1 MTTSPDRMAEAAA
14 RHLQQFNALMEG
26 VDLAA
31 VTSAVERLRTA
42 RDAGRTIFIA
52 GNGGS
57 AATATHLVNDL
68 GKATKRS
75 GQRHLKV
82 MGLSDNVSW
91 LTALA
96 NDEGY
101 ERVFSGQ
108 MENFAEAGD
117 VLIVISASGNSPNLV
132 EAVRFAAEHGMV
144 TIGLLGF
151 DGGVLKDQVDELLW
165 LESEHGAYGIVECGH
180 TVLADIVTA
189 CLIHDTAPTGGAP
202 A

>member
-1 MTTSPDRMAEAAA
+1 MTTGVLADVAA
-14 RHLQQFNALMEG
+14 RHLGEFRDL
-26 VDLAA
+26 VDRIDLDAVAA
-31 VTSAVERLRTA
+31 AVERLRVA
-42 RDAGRTIFIA
+42 RDDGRMIFIA

-75 GQRHLKV
+75 GRLPLRV
-82 MGLSDNVSW
+82 MCLSDNVSW

-96 NDEGY
+96 NDEGF

-108 MENFAEAGD
+108 MENFAQPGD

-132 EAVRFAAEHGMV
+132 EAVEYAAGHGMV
-144 TIGLLGF
+144 TIALLGF
-151 DGGVLKDQVDELLW
+151 DGGVLKDRVDEALW
-165 LESEHGAYGIVECGH
+165 LESDIGAYGIVESAHSLVCDVM
-180 TVLADIVTA
+180 TT
-189 CLIHDTAPTGGAP
+189 CLIHDVAATDGAD